1 MRQPK
6 SVKALEELGR
16 TRLSENFFLRDFH
29 YSEIAVIHGFQNIP
43 DDLDLASLG
52 VGMEKNGEVVALASS
67 ADVMEHPAEAVALL
81 VKVLDELGEELPAGS
96 FVMSGAITAAITV
109 QPGDHVLARYQ
120 ELGSISAKFV

>member
-1 MRQPK
+1 
-6 SVKALEELGR
+6 
-16 TRLSENFFLRDFH
+16 
-29 YSEIAVIHGFQNIP
+29 
-43 DDLDLASLG
+43 
-52 VGMEKNGEVVALASS
+52 MEKNGEIVAMASS

-96 FVMSGAITAAITV
+96 FVMSGAITAAIAV